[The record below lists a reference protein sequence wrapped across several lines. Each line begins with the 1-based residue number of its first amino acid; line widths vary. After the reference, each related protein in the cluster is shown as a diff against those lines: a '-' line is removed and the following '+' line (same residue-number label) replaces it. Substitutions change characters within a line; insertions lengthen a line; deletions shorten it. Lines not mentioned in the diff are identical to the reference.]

1 METTKIIKCN
11 YKHKFQD
18 KQYSQNMRVHNRG
31 LVKGTNDH
39 PYADFTCTVCSN
51 KVRIEGK

>member
-11 YKHKFQD
+11 CKHEFQD
-18 KQYSQNMRVHNRG
+18 KQYGQNMRVHNRG

-51 KVRIEGK
+51 KIRIEDK